1 MKINSIEVSIQKLEI
16 EQVEGTLI
24 MYDSISKKIIV
35 FNETASFV
43 WNIVTESER
52 TNDNINT
59 CEIVDKISQKYNV
72 SEIEQ
77 TKIRNDV
84 EEILKKFFDSGLFQ
98 PIY

>member
-16 EQVEGTLI
+16 EQVKGTLI

>member
-35 FNETASFV
+35 FNEIASFV

-52 TNDNINT
+52 INDNINT
-59 CEIVDKISQKYNV
+59 CEIVNKISQKYNV

-77 TKIRNDV
+77 TKIHNDV

-98 PIY
+98 SIY

>member
-1 MKINSIEVSIQKLEI
+1 M
-16 EQVEGTLI
+16 
-24 MYDSISKKIIV
+24 